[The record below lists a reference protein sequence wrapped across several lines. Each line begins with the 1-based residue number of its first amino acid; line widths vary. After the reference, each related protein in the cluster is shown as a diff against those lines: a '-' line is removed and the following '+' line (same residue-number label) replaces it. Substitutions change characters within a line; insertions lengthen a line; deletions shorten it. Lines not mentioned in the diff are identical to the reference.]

1 MKVVLDNPKEIVL
14 VPERKRTITEFNV
27 IEMVDNP
34 MRKIVEVATEE
45 VGRII
50 LWKDADYD
58 AAGQWTDA
66 DVANKLKQLYS

>member
-1 MKVVLDNPKEIVL
+1 MRVILDNPKEVIV

-27 IEMVDNP
+27 VEMVDNP
-34 MRKIVEVATEE
+34 MRKIVEVTTEE
-45 VGRII
+45 LGRII

-58 AAGQWTDA
+58 AAGQWTDT